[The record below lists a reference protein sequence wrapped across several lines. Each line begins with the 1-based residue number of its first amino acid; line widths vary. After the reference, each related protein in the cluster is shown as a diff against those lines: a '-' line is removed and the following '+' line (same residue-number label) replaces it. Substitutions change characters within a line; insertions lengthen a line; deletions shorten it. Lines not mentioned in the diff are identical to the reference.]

1 MTKALKN
8 REARRRREYLKLLAR
23 MRRQKRKLW
32 LSNSGDWQWLK
43 SKPATLA
50 SLNRLLWRES
60 VPSLSFF
67 VMLMLSGIIS
77 TLGLLSGSTATVI
90 GAMIIAPLM
99 GPIIGIAYAIA
110 ISNRRLM
117 KRAGLTLLWGTLATV
132 LSSTLISTV
141 IGLQVL
147 TEEVLLRTEPTLIDL
162 MVAIA
167 AGAAGAFAKSRKH
180 VADAFPGVAI
190 AVALVPPLGVIGIGI
205 ARLDWAVFLGA
216 TLLFVTNL
224 AGIIFSGIMVFL
236 WQRYGTLERAR
247 DGIFLSALLLLVLGI
262 PLGLSLN
269 NLLVQSNARQRVGLL
284 IRNELPLSQRV
295 ELQDIDLQQYDD
307 VLQITLE
314 FAAPPNTIT
323 ADDVRQAQTF
333 LEERLK
339 QPVAL
344 TLRAIPIQEFV
355 LPATQ

>member
-1 MTKALKN
+1 MTQ
-8 REARRRREYLKLLAR
+8 RYRYLKMLAR
-23 MRRQKRKLW
+23 LRRQKRKLW
-32 LSNSGDWQWLK
+32 LSNSGDWQWLA
-43 SKPATLA
+43 SKPMPVAGV
-50 SLNRLLWRES
+50 NRLLWRES

-77 TLGLLSGSTATVI
+77 SLGLLAGSTATVI

-132 LSSTLISTV
+132 ASSTLIASL

-147 TEEVLLRTEPTLIDL
+147 NEEILLRTEPNLIDL

-190 AVALVPPLGVIGIGI
+190 AVALVPPLSVIGIGV
-205 ARLDWAVFLGA
+205 ARLDQAVFFGA
-216 TLLFVTNL
+216 TLLFITNL
-224 AGIIFSGIMVFL
+224 TGIIFSGILVFL
-236 WQRYGTLERAR
+236 WQRYGTLKRAQE
-247 DGIFLSALLLLVLGI
+247 GVVLSTLLLLVLGV

-269 NLLVQSNARQRVGLL
+269 NLLVQSNSRQRVGRI
-284 IRNELPLSQRV
+284 IRTELPLSQRAD
-295 ELQDIDLQQYDD
+295 LQDIALQQTDGL
-307 VLQITLE
+307 LQITLD

-323 ADDVRQAQTF
+323 ASDVRQSQVF
-333 LEERLK
+333 LEDRLD
-339 QPVAL
+339 QPVDL
-344 TLRAIPIQEFV
+344 TLRVVPIQEFS
-355 LPATQ
+355 LPATP